1 MDKVKDI
8 VYLIF
13 VKHLFWTL
21 SVIVILMGFAG
32 WWMSSGNLKKDFD
45 TNHATVTQT
54 KSTIDTIASKP
65 ENQIFNEIS
74 HDGMKEMNAERR
86 LEVLLAWQSKYDK
99 QRKEVLVW
107 PEGLSRKFTRAIED
121 LLKGRPIEEVKPKE
135 DGTDH
140 LVFQLREEY
149 RNEIKSLL
157 PKLAEMINAKWD
169 PQSAAARG
177 GRGVGGRGGN
187 QFGGNN
193 FGGRQREGG
202 FDVGGTDE
210 IDEKEYAVWWNPA
223 DQGELQATHF
233 DWSHSPDELPKDIE
247 ILYSMEDYWVLKAL
261 MQIVQRTNIDE
272 ETGEVADQPHRAAIR
287 EIQSIRIGSSAES
300 NLGQVFIVAGTTP
313 TGEVTE
319 GAPIEGAPVTPTPS
333 TSGEGIE
340 GSPGAVPT
348 GPDPAEGRYVDK
360 AYQPLTAEKLRS
372 AAESGTPEEAY
383 LAVAKRMPV
392 RMVVKMDQRKL
403 NKFLVECGNADLMLE
418 VKQVRVNSE
427 AADIS
432 QLAGSTGRGGVGGA
446 FGGNVGRGNVGRG
459 NVGRPAVGRG
469 GEGNL
474 DGDTGKYP
482 WDVVVE
488 VYGIIYIFN
497 PPSMKRLTDT
507 LEADEIAK
515 FEAEVKKATSEGAA
529 SADTTAA
536 ADAPAETPAEGEEAA
551 GEEAAGEEAAPA
563 AETPAEE
570 AEPGEEVPADK
581 PPMAA
586 EAPRPEGAS
595 APAG

>member
-1 MDKVKDI
+1 
-8 VYLIF
+8 
-13 VKHLFWTL
+13 
-21 SVIVILMGFAG
+21 
-32 WWMSSGNLKKDFD
+32 
-45 TNHATVTQT
+45 
-54 KSTIDTIASKP
+54 
-65 ENQIFNEIS
+65 
-74 HDGMKEMNAERR
+74 
-86 LEVLLAWQSKYDK
+86 
-99 QRKEVLVW
+99 
-107 PEGLSRKFTRAIED
+107 
-121 LLKGRPIEEVKPKE
+121 
-135 DGTDH
+135 
-140 LVFQLREEY
+140 
-149 RNEIKSLL
+149 
-157 PKLAEMINAKWD
+157 
-169 PQSAAARG
+169 
-177 GRGVGGRGGN
+177 
-187 QFGGNN
+187 
-193 FGGRQREGG
+193 
-202 FDVGGTDE
+202 
-210 IDEKEYAVWWNPA
+210 
-223 DQGELQATHF
+223 
-233 DWSHSPDELPKDIE
+233 
-247 ILYSMEDYWVLKAL
+247 
-261 MQIVQRTNIDE
+261 
-272 ETGEVADQPHRAAIR
+272 
-287 EIQSIRIGSSAES
+287 
-300 NLGQVFIVAGTTP
+300 
-313 TGEVTE
+313 
-319 GAPIEGAPVTPTPS
+319 
-333 TSGEGIE
+333 
-340 GSPGAVPT
+340 
-348 GPDPAEGRYVDK
+348 
-360 AYQPLTAEKLRS
+360 
-372 AAESGTPEEAY
+372 
-383 LAVAKRMPV
+383 
-392 RMVVKMDQRKL
+392 MDQRKL

-563 AETPAEE
+563 ADTPAEE
-570 AEPGEEVPADK
+570 APAEPGEEVPADK